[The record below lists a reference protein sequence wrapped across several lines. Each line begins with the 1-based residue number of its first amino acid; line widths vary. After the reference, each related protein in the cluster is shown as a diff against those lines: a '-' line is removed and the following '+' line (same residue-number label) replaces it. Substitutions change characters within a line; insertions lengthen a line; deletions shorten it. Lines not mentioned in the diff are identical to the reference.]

1 MQNIK
6 RKENTVAFIGILL
19 IDIILIIVFGSA
31 CVGLLLLIIGTIMR
45 IAGKRKGNAGMH
57 GTGRMLQLISLIF
70 FVPLALLALFIG
82 MLSVVQ
88 A

>member
-6 RKENTVAFIGILL
+6 GKENTVAFIGILL

-31 CVGLLLLIIGTIMR
+31 CVGLLLLTIGTIMR

-57 GTGRMLQLISLIF
+57 GTGRMLQFISLIF
-70 FVPLALLALFIG
+70 FVPPALLGLFIG
-82 MLSVVQ
+82 ILSVVQ
-88 A
+88 T